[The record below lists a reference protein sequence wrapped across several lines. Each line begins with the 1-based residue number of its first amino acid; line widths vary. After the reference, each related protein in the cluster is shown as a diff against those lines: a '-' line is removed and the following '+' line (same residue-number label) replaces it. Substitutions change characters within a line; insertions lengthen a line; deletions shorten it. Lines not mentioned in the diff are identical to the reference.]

1 MALANGI
8 LAQGKIAKI
17 VVDPPTTIVA
27 NRTFAL
33 EIKPP
38 TGGVLLIERRRRP
51 RLTR

>member
-8 LAQGKIAKI
+8 LAQGKI

-33 EIKPP
+33 EFKPP